1 MHSLL
6 IIGKVWPEST
16 TTGAGVRMMQL
27 IHSFKNSGYTITFA
41 STAQKSDHSEDLTKL
56 GVETVIIELNSDS
69 FNVFLRQLQ
78 PAIVMFDRFTT
89 EEQFG
94 WRVEEELPDSI
105 RILDTED
112 LHFLRSAREIVFKK
126 VGFPYSLDQTLEEVF
141 KLDITY
147 REIAALLRCDVN
159 LIISEFELHLLKEHF
174 PVPESQLYYLPLLPT
189 GDYMK
194 LDFSQR
200 KDFIFA
206 GNFLHHPNKD
216 AVCYLTTLWPSIK
229 QLIPDATLRIYGAY
243 ADESLRQLHN
253 PTKGF
258 HVLGWVENLSTVLEQ
273 SRVLIAPLRFGAG
286 LKSKILESF
295 GAGTPVA
302 TTPIGAEGIGH
313 ITDFGGVIG
322 VCDSQWIDQLAQLY
336 CSEEQ
341 WTITQTKGLQIIS
354 SRFQGEELK
363 ELPTW
368 LNQIVFN
375 PNEHRKHLFLQ
386 KLLQHE
392 TLKSTKYLSKWIM
405 EKNKV

>member
-27 IHSFKNSGYTITFA
+27 IDSFRNSGYSITFA

-56 GVETVIIELNSDS
+56 GVDTVMIELNSDN
-69 FNVFLRQLQ
+69 FNIFLRQLQ
-78 PAIVMFDRFTT
+78 PAIVLFDRFTT

-94 WRVEEELPDSI
+94 WRVQEELPDCV
-105 RILDTED
+105 RVLDTED
-112 LHFLRSAREIVFKK
+112 LHFLRSARESVLKK
-126 VGFPYSLDQTLEEVF
+126 IGFPYSLDQTLEEAF

-147 REIAALLRCDVN
+147 REIAAILRCDVN
-159 LIISEFELHLLKEHF
+159 LIISEFELSLLKEHF
-174 PVPESQLYYLPLLPT
+174 PVPEAQLYYLPLLPT
-189 GDYMK
+189 GNSMK

-216 AVCYLTTLWPSIK
+216 AVRYLSTLWPVIK
-229 QLIPDATLRIYGAY
+229 RLIPDANLHIYGAY
-243 ADESLRQLHN
+243 ADESILQLHN
-253 PTKGF
+253 PAEGF
-258 HVLGWVENLSTVLEQ
+258 HVLGWVENLSTVLEK
-273 SRVLIAPLRFGAG
+273 SRVLLAPLRFGAG

-295 GAGTPVA
+295 KAGTPVA

-313 ITDFGGVIG
+313 ITDFGGIVG

-336 CSEEQ
+336 CSEEN
-341 WTITQTKGLQIIS
+341 WTIAQTKGLQIIV

-363 ELPTW
+363 ELPNW
-368 LNQIVFN
+368 LNQIVRN
-375 PNEHRKHLFLQ
+375 PKEHRKHLFLQ
-386 KLLQHE
+386 KLLQYE

-405 EKNKV
+405 EKNRV